1 MSFCSLLLVA
11 AAVLSQPT
19 TPAPEP
25 LTVMSY
31 NLRFGSAD
39 DGPDRW
45 ELRRDSLVGLI
56 KRHDPMV
63 LGTQECLDFQAQ
75 YIADQLPEYT
85 WFGLGREADGTG
97 EMTAI
102 LFKKSRLLPLESGHL
117 WLSETPDVPG
127 SISWDSSLTRIA
139 SWVKFYDRVNQ
150 RSFYFYNTHFDHRG
164 AVARLESARRLEE
177 RIRTQHDGEPV
188 VLTGDFNA
196 AGGTSE
202 PWKALTAGPLK
213 DTWDTAEETRGVA
226 MTWNGFRPPVA
237 GEERRIDWIL
247 ATPEVRILSCEI
259 DAYSENGRF
268 PSDHMPVI
276 AQISLAARDQ

>member
-1 MSFCSLLLVA
+1 MSLCSLLLVA
-11 AAVLSQPT
+11 AAVVGQPA
-19 TPAPEP
+19 TPEPQP

-31 NLRFGSAD
+31 NLRYGSAN

-45 ELRRDSLVGLI
+45 ELRRDMLVDLI
-56 KRHDPMV
+56 KRHDPTV

-75 YIADQLPEYT
+75 YIAEKLPEYT

-139 SWVKFYDRVNQ
+139 SWIKFYDRVNQ

-164 AVARLESARRLEE
+164 AVARLESARRLET
-177 RIRTQHDGEPV
+177 RIREEHDGEPV
-188 VLTGDFNA
+188 ILTGDFNA
-196 AGGTSE
+196 VAGTSE
-202 PWKALTAGPLK
+202 PWKALTAGVLK
-213 DTWDTAEETRGVA
+213 DTWDTAEATRGTA
-226 MTWNGFRPPVA
+226 NTWNGFAIPEA
-237 GEERRIDWIL
+237 GKERRIDWIV

-259 DAYSENGRF
+259 DAHEENGRY

-276 AQISLAARDQ
+276 AQILLADSGQ